1 MIPDVPIREGRPFS
15 AASRAVGVDSV
26 YIAPPSA
33 SEETLAQVA
42 EAARG
47 YVYAVSRV
55 GVTGVENEAQT
66 QGLNNAVPTLREHNS
81 TPVLLGFGISK
92 PKHVRAAIVAGA
104 DGAITPGVNQPLDE
118 LCAQLREFFT
128 SMCAATTK
136 A

>member
-1 MIPDVPIREGRPFS
+1 MGLLIYSNIPIAMGLEAFYERCASAGVDSVLIPDVPIREGRPFS

-66 QGLNNAVPTLREHNS
+66 QGLNNAVPTLRQHNS
-81 TPVLLGFGISK
+81 TPVLRLWPAPMG
-92 PKHVRAAIVAGA
+92 
-104 DGAITPGVNQPLDE
+104 PLLARR
-118 LCAQLREFFT
+118 LCA
-128 SMCAATTK
+128 
-136 A
+136 

>member
-1 MIPDVPIREGRPFS
+1 M
-15 AASRAVGVDSV
+15 
-26 YIAPPSA
+26 
-33 SEETLAQVA
+33 AQVA

-104 DGAITPGVNQPLDE
+104 DGAITGSAIVRMIAARTEEIVAAQERSGAPALQATAPGVNQPLDE